1 MDVRSG
7 GVTLHSSL
15 GSADPADDSITEPV
29 LTPNVLSID
38 DHGLGPDSSGVVK
51 FRRGKGINGTLYS
64 AASNDVLGAIEF
76 AAFDDD
82 PGRTEY
88 RTLASVSARM
98 RAGGHGHL
106 VLATGRKG
114 TGLTTAMELD
124 ASQAVTFTSNATAAG
139 VLATRSRLDSTGH
152 ATGALTSRGG
162 LGVAKNVHIGGR
174 VTIENSAAPRMLSAA
189 DGTLQP
195 TPPALIV
202 RGDASVTGTLLSAQ
216 GLHVSGVVPPR
227 NKGARPG
234 VGGMEEPS
242 SALLVEGEAVVSG
255 SLALGGNLVLESD
268 TNSHGLGS
276 GSIVTH
282 GGLSV
287 GGDTHFGG
295 MHVVR
300 GETVLQNDASVAGQL
315 HVTSNADVSVQ
326 NLDQDRATRGR
337 EGALVVDG
345 GAVVGRQLHV
355 VGKVHIADD
364 TNSDDSTSG
373 ALVTPGG
380 LGVGMDIHAG
390 GRVVVADELVVRG
403 RIHALGGMA
412 YAPDGTSET
421 DGATNFLSSSGAT
434 LHTGGSLVVSS
445 AADDEEE
452 PGPGG
457 VLSSA
462 VRLEVRGSTEL
473 AAGLHVSGGNVSIE
487 DDSAILRL
495 AGSSSLLDV
504 RSLTDSV
511 NATTGAVVVGGGVA
525 VGRNL
530 TVGGR
535 IIVGDDTQSRSVE
548 TGSVV
553 TPGGVGIGGNLN
565 IGGDVNLYGTLCV
578 WFLVAIELVLKGELL
593 WALDCQACVCLA
605 YVFVCVVS
613 RGRYGWSGLTGI
625 FPDYVFD
632 EEYPLR
638 SIPELAE

>member
-1 MDVRSG
+1 MLAVFG
-7 GVTLHSSL
+7 LAV
-15 GSADPADDSITEPV
+15 SA
-29 LTPNVLSID
+29 
-38 DHGLGPDSSGVVK
+38 
-51 FRRGKGINGTLYS
+51 R
-64 AASNDVLGAIEF
+64 
-76 AAFDDD
+76 
-82 PGRTEY
+82 Y

-106 VLATGRKG
+106 LLATGRKG
-114 TGLTTAMELD
+114 TGLTTAMEVD

-152 ATGALTSRGG
+152 TTGALTSRGG

-195 TPPALIV
+195 SPPALIV
-202 RGDASVTGTLLSAQ
+202 RGDASVTGTLQSAQ
-216 GLHVSGVVPPR
+216 GLHVRGLVPPR
-227 NKGARPG
+227 SNGAKPG
-234 VGGMEEPS
+234 VGSAEESP
-242 SALLVEGEAVVSG
+242 SALLVEGEAVISG
-255 SLALGGNLVLESD
+255 SLALGGNLALESD

-300 GETVLQNDASVAGQL
+300 GETLLQNDASVAGQL

-326 NLDQDRATRGR
+326 SLDQDSATSVRQ
-337 EGALVVDG
+337 GALVVDG

-355 VGKVHIADD
+355 VGQVHIADT

-373 ALVTPGG
+373 AFVTQGG

-412 YAPDGTSET
+412 YAPDGTGEA

-445 AADDEEE
+445 AVENEDEEE
-452 PGPGG
+452 SGPGG
-457 VLSSA
+457 ALGGA

-487 DDSAILRL
+487 DDAAIVRL
-495 AGSSSLLDV
+495 AGSKSQLDV

-553 TPGGVGIGGNLN
+553 TPGGVGVGGNLN
-565 IGGDVNLYGTLCV
+565 IGGDVNLYGTL
-578 WFLVAIELVLKGELL
+578 
-593 WALDCQACVCLA
+593 
-605 YVFVCVVS
+605 YVSVPRNEVTCS
-613 RGRYGWSGLTGI
+613 
-625 FPDYVFD
+625 
-632 EEYPLR
+632 E
-638 SIPELAE
+638 